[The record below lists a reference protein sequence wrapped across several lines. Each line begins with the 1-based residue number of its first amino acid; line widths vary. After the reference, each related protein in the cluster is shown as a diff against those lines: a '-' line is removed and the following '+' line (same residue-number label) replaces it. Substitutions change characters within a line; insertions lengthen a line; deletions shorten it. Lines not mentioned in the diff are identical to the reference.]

1 MKYIFRVQV
10 LRAPK
15 YIHIFQVLRAPK
27 YIPMFQVLRAPK
39 YIPIFQVLRAPKYI
53 PMFQVLRAPKY
64 IPIFQ
69 VLRAPK
75 DWFLSAYTH
84 GNLFGQELIHSS
96 LLIIL
101 YLFYQ
106 YQFFIGVNI
115 FICGDGI
122 IFYVLGKGN
131 KKLGIKRKVFY
142 ISSKIHI
149 FSLHIQGINP

>member
-1 MKYIFRVQV
+1 MNISLRFTEFMKYIFRVQV

-15 YIHIFQVLRAPK
+15 YI
-27 YIPMFQVLRAPK
+27 PM
-39 YIPIFQVLRAPKYI
+39 FQVLRAPKYI

-84 GNLFGQELIHSS
+84 GNLFGQELIYSS

-101 YLFYQ
+101 YLF
-106 YQFFIGVNI
+106 
-115 FICGDGI
+115 
-122 IFYVLGKGN
+122 
-131 KKLGIKRKVFY
+131 
-142 ISSKIHI
+142 
-149 FSLHIQGINP
+149 